1 VKRTEIY
8 LMSDVITIFLII
20 LAEVALVEA
29 IAIFIIIKKR
39 KGATQSVD
47 PDVAR
52 TTYKSMV
59 DNSNHKEE
67 VSEILKSLYD
77 IEDEKVE
84 AKLVTILDSE
94 FLIYRTAIKA
104 VATGDCGGIIDSQ
117 KKVDGLLENYHSLVR
132 VLKANAEKKVD
143 QLESYNKD
151 LQVDIDKLKL
161 ELKTTLTTMEST
173 LSEYANMYAA
183 KAASQEGDEKLN
195 DLTEAVGNARQ
206 HADHAMNKADEDAEN
221 KRVPIDQAEID
232 ERLAAAEAETGAKES
247 PDSETTDESLGEA
260 ETKVE
265 ETEATPSEIIFETM
279 GQVDEATE
287 YKQDPASDN
296 STDNPEVNG
305 RANNELDVPIVD
317 LNIDDDIDDQ
327 IKADENDVELDKKAV
342 ATEEEISSFLLE
354 NNSAEEEQSLNIDD
368 ADADIADLLNDANDI
383 DLSEDM
389 NDILDA
395 SFDLDSQLS
404 ESSKL
409 KTGS

>member
-1 VKRTEIY
+1 
-8 LMSDVITIFLII
+8 MSNAITIFLII

-29 IAIFIIIKKR
+29 IAIFFMLKKR
-39 KGATQSVD
+39 KGATHSVN
-47 PDVAR
+47 PEVAQ

-67 VSEILKSLYD
+67 VAEILKSIYD

-84 AKLVTILDSE
+84 AQLITILDSE

-132 VLKANAEKKVD
+132 IQKANSKKKID

-195 DLTEAVGNARQ
+195 NLTEAVGNARQ

-232 ERLAAAEAETGAKES
+232 ERLAEAETMET
-247 PDSETTDESLGEA
+247 PDSETTNEIPAESEEKIEA
-260 ETKVE
+260 DQ
-265 ETEATPSEIIFETM
+265 TPSEIIFETM
-279 GQVDEATE
+279 GQMDETTE
-287 YKQDPASDN
+287 SKSDKVSDN
-296 STDNPEVNG
+296 NADNPEAKNRVSS
-305 RANNELDVPIVD
+305 NNELEVPVVD

-327 IKADENDVELDKKAV
+327 INADKSDVTPDKEPI
-342 ATEEEISSFLLE
+342 ATEEEITSFLLE
-354 NNSAEEEQSLNIDD
+354 NGSTEEDQSTNVKPNTDT
-368 ADADIADLLNDANDI
+368 DIADLLNDANDI

-395 SFDLDSQLS
+395 DFDLDSQLS
-404 ESSKL
+404 DSSKL
-409 KTGS
+409 KTG